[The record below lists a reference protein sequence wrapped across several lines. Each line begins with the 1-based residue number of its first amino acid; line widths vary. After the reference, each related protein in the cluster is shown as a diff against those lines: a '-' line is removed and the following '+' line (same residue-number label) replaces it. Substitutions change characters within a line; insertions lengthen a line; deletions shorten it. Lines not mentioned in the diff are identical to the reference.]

1 MIRSV
6 ADLDSIW
13 RFCTR
18 HRDLLARSAAAGC
31 FHCSA
36 IFAPSEIVEWIDE
49 PPAPKSGA
57 VTASGET
64 ALCPR
69 CGIDAVLPSATVAL
83 SPELLAQMAHHY
95 FGGQFHPRD
104 SEPPAG

>member
-18 HRDLLARSAAAGC
+18 HRDLLARSDKAGC
-31 FHCSA
+31 FHCGA
-36 IFAPSEIVEWIDE
+36 IFAPADIVQWIDE
-49 PPAPKSGA
+49 PPAANSGK
-57 VTASGET
+57 VTDAGVT

-69 CGIDAVLPSATVAL
+69 CGIDAVLPSAVVEL
-83 SPELLAQMAHHY
+83 SPELLTQMAHHY
-95 FGGQFHPRD
+95 FGGQFHPLG
-104 SEPPAG
+104 SEPHAG